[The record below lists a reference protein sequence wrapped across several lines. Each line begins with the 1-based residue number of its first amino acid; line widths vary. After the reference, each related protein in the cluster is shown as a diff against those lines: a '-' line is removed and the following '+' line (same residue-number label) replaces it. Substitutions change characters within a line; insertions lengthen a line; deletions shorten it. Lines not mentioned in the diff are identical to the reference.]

1 MTEAPCIM
9 RLRCKRCQIL
19 IGPGCYQQEVWYDQV
34 QKRHICE
41 SCARFYVPD
50 DSVRL
55 LEPDDLKTGGSVLV
69 ELLKRREKER
79 L

>member
-1 MTEAPCIM
+1 MTDEPCIM

-19 IGPGCYQQEVWYDQV
+19 IGPGCYQQEVWYDLT
-34 QKRHICE
+34 QKRHVCE

-50 DSVRL
+50 DSIRL
-55 LEPDDLKTGGSVLV
+55 LEPEDLKTGGSTLV
-69 ELLKRREKER
+69 ALLKRREKER